1 MAHARRLSAPTPAP
15 VWDQNRSERDLSGT
29 LKKSPSISSLVKG
42 QAKGRLSNRS
52 PSVWGAPVAPL
63 ATSRR
68 SGRAS
73 APPQRLRLNGN
84 SLQGTQSSDEE
95 SSSEEESSFI
105 RTLRP
110 GTPPKPSILRQ
121 VRRSSTSH
129 VVPNTMPKPAETLS
143 RSGRTRKLWDNF
155 ELRSSKSEYNLS
167 VVGRDLAATSRSSSK
182 VNLVAPSVWDQ
193 NRIDFSSVNPATID
207 LTRDTCEQAV
217 EELNFMAIFVRKLF
231 KRSQIA
237 GNSQLTNFLTD
248 GVTRTFQT
256 LHAVKEPNAPVI
268 RLPSKSSVHQSAAND
283 SSESSAVTMNLLQQ
297 YSDRLMSI
305 MEQRMGKESKSST
318 DL

>member
-1 MAHARRLSAPTPAP
+1 M
-15 VWDQNRSERDLSGT
+15 NG
-29 LKKSPSISSLVKG
+29 SLHE
-42 QAKGRLSNRS
+42 
-52 PSVWGAPVAPL
+52 
-63 ATSRR
+63 
-68 SGRAS
+68 
-73 APPQRLRLNGN
+73 
-84 SLQGTQSSDEE
+84 TQSSDDESTTDDDE
-95 SSSEEESSFI
+95 SSSSFI

-129 VVPNTMPKPAETLS
+129 VVPNTMPKSGDAGTT

-167 VVGRDLAATSRSSSK
+167 FVGRDLSATQRSSSK

-207 LTRDTCEQAV
+207 LTRDTCEQAM

-231 KRSQIA
+231 KRSQTA
-237 GNSQLTNFLTD
+237 GKTDLTNLLSD
-248 GVTRTFQT
+248 GVISTYQT
-256 LHAVKEPNAPVI
+256 LAAVRDPQSAATTL
-268 RLPSKSSVHQSAAND
+268 RSPSKSFISHPQVADEIGAP
-283 SSESSAVTMNLLQQ
+283 SAVTMNLLQQ

-305 MEQRMGKESKSST
+305 VEQRMSKDSKSST

>member
-1 MAHARRLSAPTPAP
+1 M
-15 VWDQNRSERDLSGT
+15 NG
-29 LKKSPSISSLVKG
+29 SLHE
-42 QAKGRLSNRS
+42 
-52 PSVWGAPVAPL
+52 
-63 ATSRR
+63 
-68 SGRAS
+68 
-73 APPQRLRLNGN
+73 
-84 SLQGTQSSDEE
+84 TQSSDDE
-95 SSSEEESSFI
+95 SSTDDESSSSFI

-129 VVPNTMPKPAETLS
+129 VVPNTMPKQSEAGST

-167 VVGRDLAATSRSSSK
+167 FVGRDLASTPRSSSK

-207 LTRDTCEQAV
+207 LTRDTCEQAI

-231 KRSQIA
+231 KRSQTA
-237 GNSQLTNFLTD
+237 GKNDLTTLLSD
-248 GVTRTFQT
+248 GVSSTYQT
-256 LHAVKEPNAPVI
+256 LAAVKDPHSSGATL
-268 RLPSKSSVHQSAAND
+268 RLPPRSFQSQVPD
-283 SSESSAVTMNLLQQ
+283 EMGTSSAVTMNLLQQ

-305 MEQRMGKESKSST
+305 VEQRMTKDSKSST

>member
-1 MAHARRLSAPTPAP
+1 MTA
-15 VWDQNRSERDLSGT
+15 
-29 LKKSPSISSLVKG
+29 
-42 QAKGRLSNRS
+42 
-52 PSVWGAPVAPL
+52 

-73 APPQRLRLNGN
+73 APPQRVRLNGN

-95 SSSEEESSFI
+95 SSSTDEEESSSSFI

-129 VVPNTMPKPAETLS
+129 VVPNTIPKPTS
-143 RSGRTRKLWDNF
+143 TMTRNGRTRKLWDNF

-167 VVGRDLAATSRSSSK
+167 FVGRDLAATSRSSSK

-231 KRSQIA
+231 KRSQLA
-237 GNSQLTNFLTD
+237 GNSQLTNLLTD
-248 GVTRTFQT
+248 GVMRTYQT
-256 LHAVKEPNAPVI
+256 LSAVREPHAAVT
-268 RLPSKSSVHQSAAND
+268 RLPSKSSVHQSAAD
-283 SSESSAVTMNLLQQ
+283 DRTEPSAVTMNLLQQ
-297 YSDRLMSI
+297 YSDRLMSL
-305 MEQRMGKESKSST
+305 MEQRMAKESKSST